1 MKVLILSV
9 TAGNGHNACAKGMKD
24 KLEQMGAE
32 VKVLDMLKEFSTAL
46 NYWTADKGY
55 NIVCS
60 RFLPAYNAFYN
71 LYKSSSPEKRFKSI
85 VQGIPLSTL
94 KGLYKEI
101 NSYRPDVIYCT
112 HFYGAIALTDLK
124 LYYKMPCKTIVSNLD
139 YVNSPFWEA
148 GIGVDYFAIPHEDFI
163 DECISEGYKKEQLI
177 ATGIPVNEK
186 FYKDYDKFKTRKLLG
201 LDENIYTVMIMLGGG
216 HFASAVKI
224 FNWIVKGFKKDV
236 QVIVI
241 NGRNEKAYEKI
252 EKMKESLPNNIKL
265 CNVGFTN
272 KVELYMA
279 ASDVIIDKLG
289 GTSATQIIN
298 RKLPFIVI
306 DELPAQ
312 EEHNLC
318 YLEKKGMTKSFVNR
332 KELVALLE
340 DYMDKNLRDK
350 IVDKLAGFRKNSI
363 KELAEF
369 IMSQPK
375 AEYDEEYIRNIEYS
389 KINSNVRKAMRNAHR
404 EYNVKAKI
412 KNTKP
417 KTTKQ
422 SKSKNKEKSSKG
434 VKL

>member
-1 MKVLILSV
+1 
-9 TAGNGHNACAKGMKD
+9 
-24 KLEQMGAE
+24 
-32 VKVLDMLKEFSTAL
+32 
-46 NYWTADKGY
+46 
-55 NIVCS
+55 
-60 RFLPAYNAFYN
+60 
-71 LYKSSSPEKRFKSI
+71 
-85 VQGIPLSTL
+85 
-94 KGLYKEI
+94 
-101 NSYRPDVIYCT
+101 
-112 HFYGAIALTDLK
+112 
-124 LYYKMPCKTIVSNLD
+124 
-139 YVNSPFWEA
+139 
-148 GIGVDYFAIPHEDFI
+148 
-163 DECISEGYKKEQLI
+163 
-177 ATGIPVNEK
+177 
-186 FYKDYDKFKTRKLLG
+186 
-201 LDENIYTVMIMLGGG
+201 
-216 HFASAVKI
+216 
-224 FNWIVKGFKKDV
+224 
-236 QVIVI
+236 
-241 NGRNEKAYEKI
+241 
-252 EKMKESLPNNIKL
+252 
-265 CNVGFTN
+265 
-272 KVELYMA
+272 MA

-289 GTSATQIIN
+289 GTSATEIIN

-350 IVDKLAGFRKNSI
+350 IVDKLAEFRKNSI